1 MLLTVTD
8 ALKLPQIKQCQV
20 VAGIQGLNREIESIN
35 SFDAPDVLS
44 WLKPNELILTTGYL
58 FQDNPQQL
66 DQFVIELAKMNCS
79 GLFIKLEEISQ
90 TTISIANMAN
100 LPILR
105 IPTEFSLSDIMSP
118 LLREIVTRQNEQKES
133 SYSIEDISGVGAEN
147 ISYGIL
153 GMTEFKSSFP
163 KITGGYICTVL
174 PLTLQWNQR
183 NDSIAYKQLIKTIE
197 TLTEQY
203 KIDKLIRNIKGSLVI
218 IYLDTIPLG
227 NTHFYSQVT
236 QISQQIISTL
246 AKHLPMELSLG
257 VGNYHTGI
265 NNLANSLQEALQS
278 IDLGKRL
285 NPGKEIYSYK
295 EIITFKILQYAPK
308 NMLMDI
314 VISNLAPL
322 KDHDDETQSDLIK
335 TLEAYLQCNL
345 RPAETARKMGVHR
358 NTIHFRIKSIK
369 KLLGMDLSN
378 DDLFTLKL
386 ALYAKRLLDDR

>member
-1 MLLTVTD
+1 MHLTMTD

-20 VAGIQGLNREIESIN
+20 VAGTQGLNREIESIN

-79 GLFIKLEEISQ
+79 GLFIKLEEIPQ

-118 LLREIVTRQNEQKES
+118 LLREIVTRQNEQKEL
-133 SYSIEDISGVGAEN
+133 SYSIEDISGDGAEN

-153 GMTEFKSSFP
+153 GMTEVKSSFTQ
-163 KITGGYICTVL
+163 ITGGYICTVL

-246 AKHLPMELSLG
+246 SKHLPMELTLG

-265 NNLANSLQEALQS
+265 KNLANSLQEALQS
-278 IDLGKRL
+278 IDLGTRL

-295 EIITFKILQYAPK
+295 ELITFKILQYAPK

-314 VISNLAPL
+314 VTGNLAPL

-345 RPAETARKMGVHR
+345 RPAETARKMGYIE
-358 NTIHFRIKSIK
+358 TLSI
-369 KLLGMDLSN
+369 
-378 DDLFTLKL
+378 FE
-386 ALYAKRLLDDR
+386 

>member
-1 MLLTVTD
+1 MHLTMTD

-20 VAGIQGLNREIESIN
+20 AAGMQGLNREIESIN

-79 GLFIKLEEISQ
+79 GLFIKLEEIPQ

-100 LPILR
+100 LPILK
-105 IPTEFSLSDIMSP
+105 IPPEFSLSDIMSP
-118 LLREIVTRQNEQKES
+118 LLREIVTRQNEQKGQ
-133 SYSIEDISGVGAEN
+133 SYSMEDISGVGAEN
-147 ISYGIL
+147 LIYGIL
-153 GMTEFKSSFP
+153 GMTEDKSSFQQ
-163 KITGGYICTVL
+163 ITGGFICTVL

-183 NDSIAYKQLIKTIE
+183 NDSITYKQLIKTIE

-203 KIDKLIRNIKGSLVI
+203 KIDKLIRIKDSLVI

-227 NTHFYSQVT
+227 NTRFYSQVT

-246 AKHLPMELSLG
+246 STHLPMELTLG

-285 NPGKEIYSYK
+285 NPGKEIYGYK
-295 EIITFKILQYAPK
+295 ELITFKILQYAPK
-308 NMLMDI
+308 NVLMDI
-314 VISNLAPL
+314 VTGNLAPL

-345 RPAETARKMGVHR
+345 RPAETARIMGVHR

-369 KLLGMDLSN
+369 KLLGMELSN

-386 ALYAKRLLDDR
+386 ALYAKRLLDNR

>member
-1 MLLTVTD
+1 MHLTMTD

-20 VAGIQGLNREIESIN
+20 AAGMQGLNREIESIN

-79 GLFIKLEEISQ
+79 GLFIKLEEIPQ

-100 LPILR
+100 LPILK
-105 IPTEFSLSDIMSP
+105 IPPEFSLSDIMSP
-118 LLREIVTRQNEQKES
+118 LLREIVTRQNEQKEL

-147 ISYGIL
+147 LSYGIL
-153 GMTEFKSSFP
+153 GMTEDKSSFHHFS
-163 KITGGYICTVL
+163 GGFICTVL
-174 PLTLQWNQR
+174 PLTLQWNQK
-183 NDSIAYKQLIKTIE
+183 NDPITYKQLIKTIE

-227 NTHFYSQVT
+227 NTRFYSQVT

-246 AKHLPMELSLG
+246 SKHLPMELTLG

-278 IDLGKRL
+278 IDLGKRS
-285 NPGKEIYSYK
+285 NPGKEVYSYK
-295 EIITFKILQYAPK
+295 ELITFKILQYAPK
-308 NMLMDI
+308 NVLMDI
-314 VISNLAPL
+314 VTGNLAPL
-322 KDHDDETQSDLIK
+322 KEHDDENQSDLIK

-345 RPAETARKMGVHR
+345 RPAETARIMGVHR

-369 KLLGMDLSN
+369 KLLGMELSN

-386 ALYAKRLLDDR
+386 ALYAKRLLDNR

>member
-1 MLLTVTD
+1 MHLTMTD

-20 VAGIQGLNREIESIN
+20 AAGMQGLNREIESIN

-79 GLFIKLEEISQ
+79 GLFIKLDEIPQ

-100 LPILR
+100 LPILK
-105 IPTEFSLSDIMSP
+105 IPPEFSLSDIMSP
-118 LLREIVTRQNEQKES
+118 LLREIVTRQNEQKEQ
-133 SYSIEDISGVGAEN
+133 SYSKDDISQVGAE
-147 ISYGIL
+147 SYGIL
-153 GMTEFKSSFP
+153 SMTEDKSSFQQ
-163 KITGGYICTVL
+163 ITGGFICTVL
-174 PLTLQWNQR
+174 PLMLQWNQR
-183 NDSIAYKQLIKTIE
+183 NDSITYKQLIETIE

-227 NTHFYSQVT
+227 NTRFYSQVT

-246 AKHLPMELSLG
+246 SKHLPMELTLG

-278 IDLGKRL
+278 IDLGKRS
-285 NPGKEIYSYK
+285 NPGKEVYSYK
-295 EIITFKILQYAPK
+295 ELITFKILQYAPK
-308 NMLMDI
+308 NVLMDI
-314 VISNLAPL
+314 VADNLAPL
-322 KDHDDETQSDLIK
+322 KEHDDETQSDLIK

-345 RPAETARKMGVHR
+345 RPAETARIMGVHR

-369 KLLGMDLSN
+369 KLLGMELSN

-386 ALYAKRLLDDR
+386 ALYAKRLLDNR

>member
-1 MLLTVTD
+1 MHLTMTD

-20 VAGIQGLNREIESIN
+20 AAGMQGLNREIESIN

-79 GLFIKLEEISQ
+79 GLFIKLEEIPQ

-100 LPILR
+100 LPILK
-105 IPTEFSLSDIMSP
+105 IPPEYSLSDIMSP
-118 LLREIVTRQNEQKES
+118 LLREIVTRQNEQKEQ
-133 SYSIEDISGVGAEN
+133 SYSMEDVSGVGAEN
-147 ISYGIL
+147 LSYGIL
-153 GMTEFKSSFP
+153 GMTEDKSSFQQ
-163 KITGGYICTVL
+163 ITGGFICTVL

-183 NDSIAYKQLIKTIE
+183 NDSITYKQLIKTIE
-197 TLTEQY
+197 TLTEQN

-227 NTHFYSQVT
+227 STRFYSQVT

-246 AKHLPMELSLG
+246 SKHLPMELTLG

-278 IDLGKRL
+278 IDLGKRS
-285 NPGKEIYSYK
+285 NPGKEVYGYK
-295 EIITFKILQYAPK
+295 ELITFKILQYAPK
-308 NMLMDI
+308 HVLMDI
-314 VISNLAPL
+314 VTGNLAPL

-369 KLLGMDLSN
+369 KLLGMELSN

-386 ALYAKRLLDDR
+386 ALYAKRLLDNR

>member
-1 MLLTVTD
+1 MHLTMID

-20 VAGIQGLNREIESIN
+20 AAGMQGLNREIESIN

-79 GLFIKLEEISQ
+79 GLFIKLEEIPQ

-100 LPILR
+100 LPILK
-105 IPTEFSLSDIMSP
+105 IPPEFSLSDIMSP
-118 LLREIVTRQNEQKES
+118 LLREIVTRQNEQKGQ
-133 SYSIEDISGVGAEN
+133 SYSMEDISGVGAEN
-147 ISYGIL
+147 LSYGIL
-153 GMTEFKSSFP
+153 GMTEDKSSFQQ
-163 KITGGYICTVL
+163 ITGGFICTVL

-183 NDSIAYKQLIKTIE
+183 NDSITYKQLIKTIE

-203 KIDKLIRNIKGSLVI
+203 KIDKLIRNKGSLVI

-227 NTHFYSQVT
+227 NTRFYSQVT

-246 AKHLPMELSLG
+246 STHLPMELTLG

-285 NPGKEIYSYK
+285 NPGKEIYGYK
-295 EIITFKILQYAPK
+295 ELITFKILQYAPK
-308 NMLMDI
+308 NVLMDI
-314 VISNLAPL
+314 VTGNLAPL

-369 KLLGMDLSN
+369 KLLGMELSN

-386 ALYAKRLLDDR
+386 ALYAKRLLDNR

>member
-1 MLLTVTD
+1 
-8 ALKLPQIKQCQV
+8 
-20 VAGIQGLNREIESIN
+20 
-35 SFDAPDVLS
+35 
-44 WLKPNELILTTGYL
+44 
-58 FQDNPQQL
+58 
-66 DQFVIELAKMNCS
+66 
-79 GLFIKLEEISQ
+79 
-90 TTISIANMAN
+90 
-100 LPILR
+100 
-105 IPTEFSLSDIMSP
+105 MSP

-153 GMTEFKSSFP
+153 GMTEVKSSFP
-163 KITGGYICTVL
+163 QITGGYICTVL

-183 NDSIAYKQLIKTIE
+183 NDSITYKQLIKTIE

-218 IYLDTIPLG
+218 IYLETIPLG

-246 AKHLPMELSLG
+246 SKHLPMKLMLG
-257 VGNYHTGI
+257 VGNYHTDI

-295 EIITFKILQYAPK
+295 ELITFKILQYAPK
-308 NMLMDI
+308 NVLMDI
-314 VISNLAPL
+314 VTGNLAPL
-322 KDHDDETQSDLIK
+322 KDYDDETQSDLIK
-335 TLEAYLQCNL
+335 TLEAFLECNL

-386 ALYAKRLLDDR
+386 ALYAKRLLDNR

>member
-1 MLLTVTD
+1 MHLTMTD

-20 VAGIQGLNREIESIN
+20 AAGMQGLNREIESIN

-79 GLFIKLEEISQ
+79 GLFIKLEEIPQ

-100 LPILR
+100 LPILK
-105 IPTEFSLSDIMSP
+105 IPPEFSLSDIMSP
-118 LLREIVTRQNEQKES
+118 LLREIVTRQNEQKGQ
-133 SYSIEDISGVGAEN
+133 SYSMEDISGVGAEN
-147 ISYGIL
+147 LSYGIL
-153 GMTEFKSSFP
+153 GITEDKSSFQQ
-163 KITGGYICTVL
+163 ITGGFICTVL

-183 NDSIAYKQLIKTIE
+183 NDSITYKQLIKTIE

-227 NTHFYSQVT
+227 NTRFYSQVT

-246 AKHLPMELSLG
+246 STHPMELTLG

-285 NPGKEIYSYK
+285 NPGKEIYGYK
-295 EIITFKILQYAPK
+295 ELITFKILQYAPK
-308 NMLMDI
+308 NVLMDI
-314 VISNLAPL
+314 VTGNLAPL
-322 KDHDDETQSDLIK
+322 KEHDDETQSDLIK

-369 KLLGMDLSN
+369 KLLGMELSN

-386 ALYAKRLLDDR
+386 ALYAKRLLDNR